1 LYVSTLTF
9 TYNSKKQKGKAY
21 KSDLN
26 HNLWLVLAYID
37 MIKTEQF
44 EGLDIRARGSVLLC

>member
-1 LYVSTLTF
+1 
-9 TYNSKKQKGKAY
+9 
-21 KSDLN
+21 
-26 HNLWLVLAYID
+26 